1 MKKSVSR
8 TITDDWDAFRHFL
21 AVVRCGTLSAA
32 ALELGTDHTT
42 VARHVQKLEKRFN
55 RALFFKSHSG
65 YELTDDGTRLLPAA
79 EKIESTYISAA
90 QSFEHE
96 DPLIKTTVRVGTTD
110 GFGSIFLAPRLK
122 RLVEHSPQ
130 LQIDL
135 LARAKPFNLA
145 KREADIVVSRLQS
158 GQMRVVSRRLVNY
171 RLRCYSTR
179 AYLDRH
185 PPITRVEQLAQHN
198 FVEYIYD
205 LAYPPEPNFFTR
217 TGIIPKIRSTNLM
230 VQIHATMSGFG
241 LSILPSFVTLAF
253 PDLVPVLPAEI
264 DQPRSLHIHTREDL
278 RKAKHIKTVM
288 DFITDEVHQ
297 VRTAF
302 EPDKD

>member
-1 MKKSVSR
+1 MKKPTSR
-8 TITDDWDAFRHFL
+8 AAPDDWDAFRHFL

-90 QSFEHE
+90 QSFELE
-96 DPLIKTTVRVGTTD
+96 DPLVKTTVKIGTTD

-145 KREADIVVSRLQS
+145 KREADIVVSRMQT
-158 GQMRVVSRRLVNY
+158 GQMRVVSRRLTNY
-171 RLRCYSTR
+171 RLQLFSSR
-179 AYLDRH
+179 AYLDGH
-185 PPITRVEQLAQHN
+185 PPITAVEQLQQHN

-217 TGIIPKIRSTNLM
+217 TGIVPKIRSTNLM
-230 VQIHATMSGFG
+230 VLIHTTLAGFG
-241 LSILPSFVTLAF
+241 LCILPSFVSLAF
-253 PDLVPVLPAEI
+253 PELVPVLPNEI

-278 RKAKHIKTVM
+278 RKAVHIKAVM
-288 DFITDEVHQ
+288 AFISEEVRQ
-297 VRTAF
+297 ARAAF
-302 EPDKD
+302 EPTKL